1 MSSGNPGDGWLQT
14 TSRRKQD
21 SHLGLTWSKGGV
33 GAGPSGGCGQAQG
46 GLTLRFL
53 PFQFDKYAPK
63 LDGPYFRH
71 SNVSVSLWSP
81 GWPVG

>member
-1 MSSGNPGDGWLQT
+1 MISGSPGDGWLQT

-21 SHLGLTWSKGGV
+21 SHLGLTWSNGGV
-33 GAGPSGGCGQAQG
+33 GAGPSGGRGQARG

-63 LDGPYFRH
+63 LDSPYFRH